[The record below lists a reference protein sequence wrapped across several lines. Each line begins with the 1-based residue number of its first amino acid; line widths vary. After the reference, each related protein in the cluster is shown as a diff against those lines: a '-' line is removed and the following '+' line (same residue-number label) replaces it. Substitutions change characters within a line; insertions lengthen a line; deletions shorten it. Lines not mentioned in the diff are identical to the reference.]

1 MQATEKF
8 LYGLTFKGDLVV
20 RNADNLSEVVK
31 TKANAAKADATCM
44 AVSEATNTVWLGDKT
59 GAVTVLDA
67 ETLEPVE
74 LPAAL
79 TTHQGAAS
87 VMAASA
93 GGALIALGD
102 AKGFVNVFDAAT
114 KTLKVYFA
122 RNKSKIYDI
131 TFNEDSSWVQCVS
144 QDKILSM
151 CNVENRDDRRVLQSK
166 YHFIFLIHFIFQF

>member
-1 MQATEKF
+1 MQATDKF
-8 LYGLTFKGDLVV
+8 LYGLTFKGDLVI

-44 AVSEATNTVWLGDKT
+44 AVSEVSNTIWLGDKT

-67 ETLEPVE
+67 DTLEPVE

-79 TTHQGAAS
+79 KTKQGAAS
-87 VMAASA
+87 HMAASPG

-102 AKGFVNVFDAAT
+102 AKGFVSVFDTAT

-122 RNKSKIYDI
+122 RNQSKIYDI

-151 CNVENRDDRRVLQSK
+151 SNVENRDDRKVL
-166 YHFIFLIHFIFQF
+166 